1 MNWGNKIILAFLLF
15 AGLIITLVYKSMHTK
30 YDLVSKNYYQDELR
44 FQEKIDGAANAGKL
58 TKVIVRQDKESLVII
73 LPVEMKGTKVQGEA
87 WFYCTTDADKD
98 QKIILDPDENGEQRI
113 PKNTFQKGSYELKLN
128 WQTPAN
134 KYYTEQIV
142 ILN

>member
-15 AGLIITLVYKSMHTK
+15 AGLIMTLVYKSIHTK

-44 FQEKIDGAANAGKL
+44 FQDKIDGAANAVKL
-58 TKVIVRQDKESLVII
+58 AKVIVSQDKESLLIT
-73 LPVEMKGTKVQGEA
+73 LPDEMKGTKVEGEA
-87 WFYCTTDADKD
+87 WFYCKTDAEKD
-98 QKIILDPDENGEQRI
+98 RKIPLAIDENGEQRI
-113 PKNTFQKGSYELKLN
+113 LKKTFIKGTYELKLN